1 MSPKIRVYELS
12 KALDLSNREVMTL
25 LSKEFDVAVKS
36 HSSSIDQS
44 VATKLTAMVKDGK
57 SGKSGKSSEGNQE
70 IKKNTRLQTAT
81 AVAEKKTPHAAPSN
95 ESDEDRPRI
104 KLRKRVKVPPP
115 EPETPTEVTA
125 EATEVTTE
133 VAPEKAEPPTPS
145 VPYNGDIIDPVER
158 QARLKKQREEA
169 AQQSL
174 ASEKEDTV
182 ESPEAEKINVVEK
195 KSAIK
200 TLEQPKGP
208 KQMEPSA
215 QGKAP
220 RKLESAPQPVKTPQ
234 APASDSKHA
243 PPKQPPKVAAEAQ
256 PSDGYKPGQ
265 RRKST
270 VPPHM
275 RKKVSKE
282 GHLALLKKGAHKS
295 KPEEKKEEEP
305 VEELPKIVTIDGK
318 LTVTQLAELLQT
330 RETEIIK
337 TVFMKGV
344 VVTVNQTLDPEFSK
358 TIARELEFEVL
369 EPEEKDGK
377 AEYSSTEALEKKGK
391 LDSKKYKN
399 QTKRSPVISIMG
411 HVDHGKT
418 SLLDAIRET
427 RHQIVDTEAGGITQS
442 IGAYTV
448 KKGDEKIVFLDTPG
462 HEAFT
467 AMRMRGAKSTDIAI
481 LVVAA
486 DDGVMPQTIE
496 AINHAKAA
504 EIPIIIA
511 VNKIDKA
518 DADADRVLTQLLEHG
533 LNPEEWG
540 GDTLVSK
547 VSALKKENLDSV
559 LDNILLVS
567 ELLDLKA
574 DPKVPAEG
582 IIIEAKLDKKQG
594 PLATALVQNGTLNI
608 GDNIM
613 IGPVG
618 GRVRAL
624 IDDQGN
630 RIKTAGPSTPVKI
643 LGLGSVPNAGDTL
656 KVITND
662 KAFKQ
667 MLSSERDRERANRLE
682 RRQIM
687 PGLRA
692 PLEGEEIEE
701 QYIHFIV
708 KADTQGA
715 TEAVNDA
722 LSALSH
728 DEIKVKIIHSGTGD
742 ISEADV
748 MLASASHA
756 IIIAFNVYEDQNAG
770 LAAEKAHV
778 NIRKYDVI
786 YHIAE
791 EVEKIM
797 LGQLSPESIETEI
810 GKAEVRELFTAGKT
824 VIAGSMVTE
833 GKILRNA
840 TVRVLRDDKEIHKGN
855 VANIK
860 RFKEDAKEV
869 ASGFECGITLHNFNG
884 FESGDTMT
892 FFITEE
898 KARTSES
905 IKRTNTPV

>member
-1 MSPKIRVYELS
+1 MTPKVRVYELS
-12 KALDLSNREVMTL
+12 KALDLSNKEVMTL
-25 LSKEFDVAVKS
+25 LSKEFAVSVKS

-44 VATKLTAMVKDGK
+44 IADQLVDRVKKGSVAKATEA
-57 SGKSGKSSEGNQE
+57 
-70 IKKNTRLQTAT
+70 KKPS
-81 AVAEKKTPHAAPSN
+81 KKTEPEPLKP
-95 ESDEDRPRI
+95 EEEEDRPRI

-115 EPETPTEVTA
+115 EAVEQEEEKSDETPELPA
-125 EATEVTTE
+125 IEATEATE
-133 VAPEKAEPPTPS
+133 SP
-145 VPYNGDIIDPVER
+145 VPYNGDILDPEEVKARREKLQQ
-158 QARLKKQREEA
+158 QA
-169 AQQSL
+169 
-174 ASEKEDTV
+174 
-182 ESPEAEKINVVEK
+182 EAEKEEQAEDLTEPERIEVVEK

-200 TLEQPKGP
+200 TLETPKGK
-208 KQMEPSA
+208 KQMEPTLH
-215 QGKAP
+215 GKAP
-220 RKLESAPQPVKTPQ
+220 RKLESAPQ
-234 APASDSKHA
+234 APKPIQSDSKHA
-243 PPKQPPKVAAEAQ
+243 PPKQPPPKVAEK
-256 PSDGYKPGQ
+256 PSGESYKPGQ
-265 RRKST
+265 RKST

-275 RKKVSKE
+275 RKKTVHE
-282 GHLALLKKGAHKS
+282 GSLAVLKKGSSRKQ
-295 KPEEKKEEEP
+295 KEKKEEEAP
-305 VEELPKIVTIDGK
+305 AEELPKVVTIDNK
-318 LTVTQLAELLQT
+318 LTVTELAELLRT

-337 TVFMKGV
+337 TVFMKGI
-344 VVTVNQTLDPEFSK
+344 VVTVNQTLDPDFAK
-358 TIARELEFEVL
+358 TIAEELEFEVL
-369 EPEEKDGK
+369 ESDKKDED

-391 LDSKKYKN
+391 LDDKKYKN
-399 QTKRSPVISIMG
+399 LKSRPPVISIMG

-448 KKGDEKIVFLDTPG
+448 KKGDKEIVFLDTPG

-511 VNKIDKA
+511 VNKMDKP
-518 DADADRVLTQLLEHG
+518 DADADRVLSQLVEHG
-533 LNPEEWG
+533 LNSEDWG
-540 GDTLVSK
+540 GDTLVSR

-559 LDNILLVS
+559 LDNILLVA

-574 DPKVPAEG
+574 DTTVPAEG
-582 IIIEAKLDKKQG
+582 IIIEAKLDKKKG
-594 PLATALVQNGTLNI
+594 PLATALVQNGTLKI

-624 IDDQGN
+624 IDDQGK
-630 RIKTAGPSTPVKI
+630 RIKKAGPATPVKI
-643 LGLGSVPNAGDTL
+643 LGLSSVPNAGDML
-656 KVITND
+656 KVITDD
-662 KAFKQ
+662 KKFKQ
-667 MLSSERDRERANRLE
+667 MLTSERDRERENRLE

-692 PLEGEEIEE
+692 PLEGEEVEE

-708 KADTQGA
+708 KADTQGS

-748 MLASASHA
+748 MLASASNA
-756 IIIAFNVYEDQNAG
+756 IIIAFNVFEDQNAG
-770 LAAEKAHV
+770 LAAEKADV
-778 NIRKYDVI
+778 SIRKYDVI

-791 EVEKIM
+791 DVEKIM
-797 LGQLSPESIETEI
+797 LGQLSPETIETEI
-810 GKAEVRELFTAGKT
+810 GQAEVRELFTAGKT

-833 GKILRNA
+833 GKILRHA
-840 TVRVLRDDKEIHKGN
+840 TVRVIRGGQEVHKGN

-860 RFKEDAKEV
+860 RFKDDVKEV
-869 ASGFECGITLHNFNG
+869 AGGFECGITLYNFNG
-884 FESGDTMT
+884 FEIGDVMT

-898 KARTSES
+898 KARTSDS
-905 IKRTNTPV
+905 IRRTNTPVS